1 MSYIPLP
8 IDINNNV
15 LTTVSQQEIF
25 GQILMAQR
33 FNQITANFF
42 KGSPEDSALI
52 STSGGAT
59 ATSGSGKALFQTSS
73 AVTAS
78 VTATSNTNISYS
90 PGYEIYTI
98 FTVTFTTPTD
108 TNSTQYAGLWDV
120 TNNGFYMGYKGTV
133 FGTLVMTGGVET
145 FTPRSSWNVDLLNGA
160 AGSKFTRNGTP
171 EAINFNFL
179 NLFRIRFGWLG
190 AAPILYEVCSPDGE
204 WVLFNI
210 IKEPNTTAN
219 TSIQSPDLP
228 VTIQVTKT
236 GSDVTNL
243 AMSCACWASGTAAPL
258 SPEITNFD
266 QENWTSATLGN
277 TALATSSLAA
287 GDCSFSVIITGVVS
301 AGVITFETT
310 PDGTNWFPL
319 YLSDPFDIPSII
331 NTYDLSNGSATW
343 LKQVGGYIEVRM
355 RLSTPITGAGSV
367 QVMIRPSSVAGTQF
381 VQVLQSTGTNLHT
394 VVDKVAL
401 TGQAPTAISVGVTSG
416 TVLVANALRKGATF
430 TNTSTNTIS
439 FGLDGNAAVLNSGIT
454 LAPYGS
460 WIMDDY
466 TFTTG
471 LIKAIASGAA
481 SNLSVQELQ

>member
-1 MSYIPLP
+1 VSYIPLP
-8 IDINNNV
+8 LDINNNV
-15 LTTVSQQEIF
+15 LTTVSQQDIF
-25 GQILMAQR
+25 GQILIAQR
-33 FNQITANFF
+33 FNQITASFF
-42 KGSPEDSALI
+42 EGVPGDHSLI

-73 AVTAS
+73 AATAS
-78 VTATSNTNISYS
+78 VIATSNTSLSYA

-98 FTVTFTTPTD
+98 LTVTFTTPTD
-108 TNSTQYAGLWDV
+108 TNSTQYAGLWDI
-120 TNNGFYMGYKGTV
+120 TDNGFYIGYQGTV

-160 AGSKFTRNGTP
+160 AGSKFTRNGVP

-179 NLFRIRFGWLG
+179 NLYRIRFGWLG

-219 TSIQSPDLP
+219 VSVQNPNLP
-228 VTIQVTKT
+228 VSIQVTKT
-236 GSDVTNL
+236 GSDATNL
-243 AMSCACWASGTAAPL
+243 AMSCACWGAGTAAP
-258 SPEITNFD
+258 PAVDVVNYVQAT
-266 QENWTSATLGN
+266 WTSATLTN
-277 TALATSSLAA
+277 TTLLASAIAA
-287 GDCSFSVIITGVVS
+287 GDCSFTAVVTGVISAGVVS
-301 AGVITFETT
+301 FETT
-310 PDGTNWFPL
+310 ADGINWFPI
-319 YLSDPFDIPSII
+319 YLSDPFANPSII
-331 NTYDLSNGSATW
+331 STWDLSNGSDTF
-343 LKQVGGYIEVRM
+343 LKQIGGYVQVRI

-367 QVMIRPSSVAGTQF
+367 QVEIRPSSVAGTEF
-381 VQVLQSTGTNLHT
+381 VQVLQTHGTNLHT
-394 VVDKVAL
+394 VVDRVAL